1 MTRVDKKVISFLKT
15 SMEYRRS
22 LSSKPKNNFSLRAL
36 YKYSLPSSRHVSILS
51 GWSRSWI
58 ILCRFRCSLLESVLL
73 PTELKIWA
81 LLKGYSRPPVVNSDH
96 NKVSD
101 QNNEINHAQHQQR
114 YTLPPEINAAV
125 VHFDPA
131 DFFGALQAVGNG
143 HNGGNEQPHEQSR
156 DKKQNINR
164 LGGAGICP

>member
-1 MTRVDKKVISFLKT
+1 MHPNK
-15 SMEYRRS
+15 E
-22 LSSKPKNNFSLRAL
+22 
-36 YKYSLPSSRHVSILS
+36 RHSHTAVPFCYAYAVGL
-51 GWSRSWI
+51 G
-58 ILCRFRCSLLESVLL
+58 LH
-73 PTELKIWA
+73 
-81 LLKGYSRPPVVNSDH
+81 H

-164 LGGAGICP
+164 LGGAVICP